1 MPYADPEAR
10 RRCKVRWYEANKGL
24 VAQRRVPKRASA
36 NAYGAAYKEANKEV
50 LKIKN
55 AKYRAANQAK
65 RLAYSSAYQKSVVA
79 KTPLEKQVE
88 EHLCAEVGRRGG
100 MCPKFIDPSRRGAPD
115 RIVMLPGHP
124 SYFVE
129 LKRQR
134 LGHLKSWQAR
144 YHDDI
149 RLAGQKVWVLKGDA
163 DVDAFFLEIDLCL

>member
-10 RRCKVRWYEANKGL
+10 
-24 VAQRRVPKRASA
+24 
-36 NAYGAAYKEANKEV
+36 
-50 LKIKN
+50 
-55 AKYRAANQAK
+55 
-65 RLAYSSAYQKSVVA
+65 
-79 KTPLEKQVE
+79 LEKQVE
-88 EHLCAEVGRRGG
+88 ERLCAEVERRGG

-129 LKRQR
+129 LKRRR

-149 RLAGQKVWVLKGDA
+149 RTAGQRVWVLKGDA
-163 DVDAFFLEIDLCL
+163 DVDAFFIEIDLCH